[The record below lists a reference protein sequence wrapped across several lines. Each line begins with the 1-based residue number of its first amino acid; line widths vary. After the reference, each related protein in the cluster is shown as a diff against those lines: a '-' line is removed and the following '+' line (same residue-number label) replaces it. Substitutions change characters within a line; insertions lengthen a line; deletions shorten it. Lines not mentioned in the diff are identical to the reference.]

1 MSLETLQNFMLKA
14 FLSTLESDA
23 VFAVKLCIS
32 IFMDS
37 LHCSIDGWQSGSL
50 ENAKGLLMALNSVS
64 SVLKNASSKTSPYSF
79 REWKNTV
86 AFPYRMTDESLKNIC
101 LCLKYNHTKFI

>member
-1 MSLETLQNFMLKA
+1 M
-14 FLSTLESDA
+14 STLESDA

-64 SVLKNASSKTSPYSF
+64 SVLKNISLCILLF
-79 REWKNTV
+79 RKWKNTV

>member
-1 MSLETLQNFMLKA
+1 MSLETLLYFMLKA

-64 SVLKNASSKTSPYSF
+64 PI
-79 REWKNTV
+79 WKNTS
-86 AFPYRMTDESLKNIC
+86 FKSPYAHSFRKWKN
-101 LCLKYNHTKFI
+101 NHTLWVLVHSSFSI